1 MSDKGFLQ
9 GLSSELVAVTGAA
22 AIGMGSVLIAS
33 LISLAIGTSD
43 APTPPTAS
51 APGTERTST
60 AAQRK
65 GSQGNLESIA
75 PEGPTEI
82 ARAKPVPLTSIEASD
97 YMIAAAHPAAAQAGA
112 QILDAGGSAVDAAI
126 AAQLVLNLVEPQSS
140 GIGGGG
146 FMLHWD
152 EPKRRLDS
160 YDGRETAPRAIKQD
174 VFLNADGSPKPF
186 MDAVIGG
193 ASVGVPGLLRMLEL
207 AHRRHGVLPWA
218 DLFAP
223 AIALAEEGF
232 PVSPRLHQLLKRG
245 TGLRQISETRRYFYQ
260 GDGTPKAVGTILR
273 NPAFAE
279 TLKAVAE
286 GGADAFYDGPI
297 AGDIVTAVRNAP
309 RNPGSLTR
317 RDMALYEAKV
327 RPNLCGRYRDR
338 LVCGMGPPSS
348 GGSTV
353 LQALGILDRHEVDRY
368 LPGSPGAIALIGEA
382 SALAFADRNRYI
394 GDTDFVSVPLSAM
407 LSPGYL
413 RERAA
418 LVDFST
424 APKEKKKP
432 GNPRGQHAFA
442 DDAALE
448 LPSTTHLSVVD
459 RNGNAVSM
467 TTSIETGFGSRIMV
481 RGFLLN
487 NQLTDFSWRA
497 ERDGM
502 PVANRIQGGKRPRS
516 SMSPTLVFDG
526 DRDLEMVV
534 GSPGG
539 SRIIGYVLQSIV
551 NAVDWKMGPQEAVSQ
566 PHYVNRNGAMELEAD
581 TDVAKAA
588 TLLKEQGYEVSERA
602 MTSGLHM
609 IAIGDGVLRG
619 GADPRREGA
628 AVGEGQLTPDL
639 MEAFSFIE

>member
-1 MSDKGFLQ
+1 MSDKGFTK
-9 GLSSELVAVTGAA
+9 GLSSEFVAVVGAA
-22 AIGMGSVLIAS
+22 AIGMGSILIAS
-33 LISLAIGTSD
+33 LISLAIGPSE
-43 APTPPTAS
+43 APPPTAKAPAVQS
-51 APGTERTST
+51 APAVAERK
-60 AAQRK
+60 RPE
-65 GSQGNLESIA
+65 GNLESIA

-82 ARAKPVPLTSIEASD
+82 ARAEPVPLTSVEASE

-126 AAQLVLNLVEPQSS
+126 AAQMVLNLVEPQSS

-174 VFLNADGSPKPF
+174 VFLNPDGSPKPF

-207 AHRRHGVLPWA
+207 AHQRHGVLPWA

-223 AIALAEEGF
+223 AIELAEKGF
-232 PVSPRLHQLLKRG
+232 PVSPRLHQLLKGG
-245 TGLRQISETRRYFYQ
+245 TGLRQMPETRRYFYQ
-260 GDGTPKAVGTILR
+260 GDGTPKAVGTVLR

-279 TLKAVAE
+279 VLKAIAE

-297 AGDIVTAVRNAP
+297 ARDIVAAVRGAP

-348 GGSTV
+348 GGATV
-353 LQALGILDRHEVDRY
+353 IQALGILDRHAVDRH
-368 LPGSPGAIALIGEA
+368 LPGSSSAIALIGEA

-413 RERAA
+413 RQRAA
-418 LVDFST
+418 LVDLSSG
-424 APKEKKKP
+424 PKERKEP
-432 GNPRGQHAFA
+432 GNPGGKHAFA

-459 RNGNAVSM
+459 KNGNAVSM
-467 TTSIETGFGSRIMV
+467 TTSIETGFGSRVMV

-487 NQLTDFSWRA
+487 NQLTDFSWIA
-497 ERDGM
+497 ERDGKL
-502 PVANRIQGGKRPRS
+502 VANRIEGGKRPRS
-516 SMSPTLVFDG
+516 SMAPTLVFDG

-566 PHYVNRNGAMELEAD
+566 PHYVNRNGAMELEAES
-581 TDVAKAA
+581 DVTKAA
-588 TLLKEQGYEVSERA
+588 TLLKEQGFDVRERP

-609 IAIGDGVLRG
+609 IVIGDGPLRG

-628 AVGEGQLTPDL
+628 AVGEDQLAPDL
-639 MEAFSFIE
+639 KDAFSFIE

>member
-1 MSDKGFLQ
+1 MSEKGFFK
-9 GLSSELVAVTGAA
+9 GLSSEFVAVVGAA
-22 AIGMGSVLIAS
+22 AIGMGSIVIAS
-33 LISLAIGTSD
+33 LISFAISPS
-43 APTPPTAS
+43 APPSETAS
-51 APGTERTST
+51 GSPAQTARTTAERPRP
-60 AAQRK
+60 Q
-65 GSQGNLESIA
+65 GSLESIA

-82 ARAKPVPLTSIEASD
+82 ARTKPVPLTSVEASD

-112 QILDAGGSAVDAAI
+112 QILAAGGSAVDAAI
-126 AAQLVLNLVEPQSS
+126 AAQMVLNLVEPQSS

-146 FMLHWD
+146 FMLHW
-152 EPKRRLDS
+152 EESKRRLDS

-174 VFLNADGSPKPF
+174 VFLNPDGSPKPF

-193 ASVGVPGLLRMLEL
+193 TSVGVPGLLRMLEL
-207 AHRRHGVLPWA
+207 AHQRHGSLPWA

-223 AIALAEEGF
+223 AIKLAEDGF
-232 PVSPRLHQLLKRG
+232 PISPRLHQLLKSG
-245 TGLRQISETRRYFYQ
+245 TGLRQMPATRRYFYQ
-260 GDGTPKAVGTILR
+260 GDGTPKAVGTLLR

-279 TLKAVAE
+279 VLKAVAE

-297 AGDIVTAVRNAP
+297 ARDIVAAVRGAP

-348 GGSTV
+348 GGATV
-353 LQALGILDRHEVDRY
+353 LQTLGILDYHAVDRH
-368 LPGSPGAIALIGEA
+368 LPGSSSAIALIGEA

-413 RERAA
+413 RQRAK

-424 APKEKKKP
+424 GPKDKKQP
-432 GNPRGQHAFA
+432 GNPTGKQAFA

-459 RNGNAVSM
+459 KNGNAVSM

-487 NQLTDFSWRA
+487 NQLTDFSWIA
-497 ERDGM
+497 ERDGV

-516 SMSPTLVFDG
+516 SMAPTLVFDE
-526 DRDLEMVV
+526 DRDLEMVL

-539 SRIIGYVLQSIV
+539 SRIIGYVLKSIV
-551 NAVDWKMGPQEAVSQ
+551 NTVDWKMGPQEAVSL
-566 PHYVNRNGAMELEAD
+566 PHYVNRNGAMELEAGSD
-581 TDVAKAA
+581 AVNAA
-588 TLLKEQGYEVSERA
+588 TTLKEQGYEVSERA

-609 IAIGDGVLRG
+609 IVISDGVLRG

-628 AVGEGQLTPDL
+628 AVGEDQLTPDL
-639 MEAFSFIE
+639 MDAFAFIE